1 MTDRVYGLFTL
12 SAYLNRMKAA
22 LKNLM
27 RWFLPPVPR
36 QIRDDLVL
44 MRYSRIKNQV
54 PLLYMALM
62 LTVGAAGLASNN
74 GFPPLYR
81 FGVPGLIIGLCL
93 IRLIIWV
100 RRRNQAVDVNDAA
113 SRVRG
118 TALTAGLLV
127 IISSLWSVLTWQE
140 SAEPFRSYVPVFMT
154 LGALSSAY
162 CLSSLRLSALFTL
175 SVGLLPIAAVLF
187 SSGDQMHMSM
197 AASILAAGLLQTR
210 LIFQH
215 HSQIVD
221 TLMLQHRMEALAN
234 TDMLT
239 GLPNRRSF
247 LAQAERALL
256 EATAAEPVAIALLDL
271 DGFKPVNDRLGHHA
285 GDELLKTIADRMR
298 TQAKSQVL
306 VGRIGGDEFAILF
319 RDASDP
325 LQVSA
330 RATGII
336 AALAVPCTIGGRRI
350 SISASLGL
358 AQFPQDGASLQDLML
373 AADRAL
379 YEAKAEGRSQIRTS
393 STGTDLA
400 NRKAA

>member
-1 MTDRVYGLFTL
+1 
-12 SAYLNRMKAA
+12 
-22 LKNLM
+22 
-27 RWFLPPVPR
+27 
-36 QIRDDLVL
+36 
-44 MRYSRIKNQV
+44 
-54 PLLYMALM
+54 
-62 LTVGAAGLASNN
+62 
-74 GFPPLYR
+74 
-81 FGVPGLIIGLCL
+81 
-93 IRLIIWV
+93 
-100 RRRNQAVDVNDAA
+100 
-113 SRVRG
+113 
-118 TALTAGLLV
+118 
-127 IISSLWSVLTWQE
+127 
-140 SAEPFRSYVPVFMT
+140 
-154 LGALSSAY
+154 
-162 CLSSLRLSALFTL
+162 
-175 SVGLLPIAAVLF
+175 
-187 SSGDQMHMSM
+187 
-197 AASILAAGLLQTR
+197 
-210 LIFQH
+210 
-215 HSQIVD
+215 
-221 TLMLQHRMEALAN
+221 MLQHRMEALAN

-256 EATAAEPVAIALLDL
+256 EATAAVPVAIALLDL